1 MIILSDTN
9 IISSFAAAGAF
20 PWLLQ
25 LFRHTNIHIPP
36 AVQQELQAGLA
47 RGKTYLEPV
56 LASKELCVL
65 ELSEVE
71 KQLAQTLPA
80 KLNRG
85 ECEAIAL
92 AKYRGGILLSNDKRA
107 IRYCD
112 DQRIEALDLV
122 DLLRLLWLRQIISQ
136 REVQVLI
143 DSMSAVENLTL
154 TKIQWAEIFA
164 SPRR

>member
-1 MIILSDTN
+1 MIVLSDTN

-25 LFRHTNIHIPP
+25 LFRHAKIYIPP
-36 AVQQELQAGLA
+36 AVWQELQIGLA
-47 RGKTYLEPV
+47 RGKTYLETV
-56 LASKELCVL
+56 SVGEELCVL

-92 AKYRGGILLSNDKRA
+92 AKFRRGILLTNDKRA

-112 DQRIEALDLV
+112 DQKIEVLDLV

-136 REVQVLI
+136 REVQILI
-143 DSMSAVENLTL
+143 DRMSAVENLTL
-154 TKIQWAEIFA
+154 TKTQCTEIFA